1 MSTEQKLDS
10 LITSIEQGDAQST
23 LNLINENNIDIN
35 DVLDNGFTPFE
46 HCLNLGYVSLAKE
59 LYSLPSFDVNCQTH
73 NPHMFAVVLG
83 YTEIVIELIN
93 KGAKPNI
100 YGKNH
105 RSLLLICLE
114 RGCFDIAEILINKG
128 AEVNSRDSKGWTPL
142 IYASYTGKKEIVE
155 FLLNHNALVNI

>member
-100 YGKNH
+100 YGIFK
-105 RSLLLICLE
+105 CY
-114 RGCFDIAEILINKG
+114 
-128 AEVNSRDSKGWTPL
+128 V
-142 IYASYTGKKEIVE
+142 
-155 FLLNHNALVNI
+155 